1 MPDRSPPLLPPP
13 PSAHTHLQHLQR
25 VASLQAAVEEG
36 SRLSASAAGRSVLG
50 GVPGGSGGERGCY
63 DLAMDIRVT
72 RAAHSLVAP
81 LRLAGAWV
89 GEAVNGAAA
98 VRDYGGPLAKGRSR
112 VCHHCGKVFQ
122 FSNDLRKHIRTHTG
136 EKPYRCPYCSYR
148 ATQKVHLRGHVLR
161 RHRASLEPGH
171 NG

>member
-1 MPDRSPPLLPPP
+1 M
-13 PSAHTHLQHLQR
+13 
-25 VASLQAAVEEG
+25 
-36 SRLSASAAGRSVLG
+36 SASAAGRSVLG

-72 RAAHSLVAP
+72 RAPHSLVAP
-81 LRLAGAWV
+81 LRMAGAWV

-98 VRDYGGPLAKGRSR
+98 VRDYGGPLAKARSR

-171 NG
+171 DG

>member
-1 MPDRSPPLLPPP
+1 MPNRSPPLLPPP
-13 PSAHTHLQHLQR
+13 PSAHTHLQHLHR
-25 VASLQAAVEEG
+25 VASLHAAVEEG
-36 SRLSASAAGRSVLG
+36 SRLAAAAAGSSVLG
-50 GVPGGSGGERGCY
+50 GAAGRSGGERGCY

-72 RAAHSLVAP
+72 RAAHGMADP

-89 GEAVNGAAA
+89 GEAVNG
-98 VRDYGGPLAKGRSR
+98 RDYGTPHAKGKNR
-112 VCHHCGKVFQ
+112 VCDHCGKVFQ
-122 FSNDLRKHIRTHTG
+122 FSNDLRKHVRTHTG

-161 RHRASLEPGH
+161 RHRATLEPGH